1 MESSRAWWFPW
12 MRMNDDDDRLSDR
25 AKWTSFSALYCIVM
39 NLKMHNFGN
48 EIDNP
53 RTKK

>member
-1 MESSRAWWFPW
+1 MMMMTDSVIEQNGQVSVHCIV
-12 MRMNDDDDRLSDR
+12 
-25 AKWTSFSALYCIVM
+25 LYCIVM